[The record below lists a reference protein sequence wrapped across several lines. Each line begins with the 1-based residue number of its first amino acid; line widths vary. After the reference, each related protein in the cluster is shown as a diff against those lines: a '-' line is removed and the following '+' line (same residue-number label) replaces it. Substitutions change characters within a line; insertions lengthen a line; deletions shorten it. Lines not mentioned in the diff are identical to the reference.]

1 MILKSLFAGVIA
13 IAFGVLFN
21 VHGKKLLL
29 AGLNSTMG
37 FFVYLFVEDLGYS
50 SYVGMFFA
58 SLVISLFAEIF
69 SRAWKVPATVFMVA
83 ALIPL
88 VPGGGIFQ
96 TVLSALQKDFSTAL
110 AVGINTILEAAA
122 IALGIIIISSVLK
135 LVPNGIT
142 KKIED

>member
-29 AGLNSTMG
+29 AGLNSAIG

>member
-29 AGLNSTMG
+29 AGLNSTIG